1 MEEGNYPPQQP
12 PSSSPAPQ
20 LQFGPHEPSCS
31 LWTTGRT
38 TKDSAGAAGAFFLP
52 ASISMRLPI
61 KFLEGFRRDFLLSSR
76 ELLFYPPLER
86 GAGHRTHDL
95 IDELPALEEKEGRG
109 APGHAALPD
118 LRLLR

>member
-1 MEEGNYPPQQP
+1 MKEGTYPPQQP

-38 TKDSAGAAGAFFLP
+38 TKDSAGAAGGLFLP

-61 KFLEGFRRDFLLSSR
+61 KFLEGFRRYFLLSSR
-76 ELLFYPPLER
+76 GLLFYPLLQR
-86 GAGHRTHDL
+86 GARRRTPNPFPETPPL
-95 IDELPALEEKEGRG
+95 EKEGGRG
-109 APGHAALPD
+109 AH
-118 LRLLR
+118 

>member
-1 MEEGNYPPQQP
+1 MEDGNKPPQQP

-38 TKDSAGAAGAFFLP
+38 TKDSAGAAGGFFFP

-76 ELLFYPPLER
+76 ELLFYPLLQR
-86 GAGHRTHDL
+86 GARHRTEDP
-95 IDELPALEEKEGRG
+95 IDEPSPFEEQGGRG
-109 APGHAALPD
+109 GPY
-118 LRLLR
+118 

>member
-1 MEEGNYPPQQP
+1 MEDGNYPPQQP

-61 KFLEGFRRDFLLSSR
+61 KLLEGFRRDFLMASP
-76 ELLFYPPLER
+76 ELRFCPLLGR
-86 GAGHRTHDL
+86 RPGDPTPVPLYAV
-95 IDELPALEEKEGRG
+95 PA
-109 APGHAALPD
+109 
-118 LRLLR
+118 

>member
-1 MEEGNYPPQQP
+1 MEDGNYPPQQP

-61 KFLEGFRRDFLLSSR
+61 KRLEGFRRVFLLSSPQV
-76 ELLFYPPLER
+76 LFYPLLQR
-86 GAGHRTHDL
+86 GAQQRTDDPIHQL
-95 IDELPALEEKEGRG
+95 SA
-109 APGHAALPD
+109 
-118 LRLLR
+118 

>member
-1 MEEGNYPPQQP
+1 MEDGNYPPQQP

-61 KFLEGFRRDFLLSSR
+61 KFLEGFWRDFLTFLPGV
-76 ELLFYPPLER
+76 LFYPPPQR
-86 GAGHRTHDL
+86 GGGQRPRQPVHRAS
-95 IDELPALEEKEGRG
+95 PF
-109 APGHAALPD
+109 
-118 LRLLR
+118 LRTEAS

>member
-1 MEEGNYPPQQP
+1 MQDGIYPPQQP
-12 PSSSPAPQ
+12 PSSSLAPQ

-76 ELLFYPPLER
+76 ELLFYPLLQR
-86 GAGHRTHDL
+86 GARHRPHDL
-95 IDELPALEEKEGRG
+95 IHQPPPL
-109 APGHAALPD
+109 
-118 LRLLR
+118 